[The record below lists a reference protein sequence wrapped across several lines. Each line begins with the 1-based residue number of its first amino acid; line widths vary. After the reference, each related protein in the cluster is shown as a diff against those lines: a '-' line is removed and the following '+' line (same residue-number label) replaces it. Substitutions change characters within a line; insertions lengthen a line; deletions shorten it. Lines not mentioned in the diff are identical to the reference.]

1 MRERRA
7 HPPESRH
14 DVDALV
20 QHVALADWLVLA
32 VILLYHVVAS
42 DRSLSVPMMAAMSVF
57 GASSLVLRAPRVF
70 GDRAATK
77 LAVQTWITTVFITFV
92 LFHTG
97 GVDSPLLSLY
107 LLPIVLAALVLPP
120 LQLALLLVAITL
132 AYVAIGAYASGL
144 NVLSPAFGGRL
155 FGAIG
160 PFVLVAWLTSQLGT
174 AILAARRRATELTE
188 QDALTGLANR
198 AVFEDALRE
207 EQLVAERRRLPYAVL
222 VLDVNELGRIN
233 DRLGHEAGDAALVLV
248 ANVLRRSLRETD
260 LAARWGGDEFAVLLP
275 GADIVAANAA
285 GQRIRNAVHAA
296 TLDVRS
302 KVIRCSVNFGASA
315 SPRDGVDARSLVA
328 VAEKRLRKDQ
338 ELRGASPQ
346 HAGA

>member
-1 MRERRA
+1 M
-7 HPPESRH
+7 
-14 DVDALV
+14 DALV

-42 DRSLSVPMMAAMSVF
+42 DRALTPAMMVAMGAF

-70 GDRAATK
+70 GERAAAK
-77 LAVQTWITTVFITFV
+77 LAVQTWVTTIFITFV
-92 LFHTG
+92 LWHTG

-120 LQLALLLVAITL
+120 WQLALLLVAITL
-132 AYVAIGAYASGL
+132 AYVAIGAWASGID
-144 NVLSPAFGGRL
+144 VLTPAFGGRL

-188 QDALTGLANR
+188 KDPLTGLANR
-198 AVFEDALRE
+198 AVFEDALKH
-207 EQLVAERRRLPYAVL
+207 EQSASERRRVPYAVL
-222 VLDVNELGRIN
+222 VFDVDGLGRIN
-233 DRLGHEAGDAALVLV
+233 DTLGHEAGDSALVLV
-248 ANVLRRSLRETD
+248 ANVLRRALRETD
-260 LAARWGGDEFAVLLP
+260 VAARWGGDEFAVLLQ

-296 TLDVRS
+296 TVDVRA

-315 SPRDGVDARSLVA
+315 SPRDGVDARALVA

-338 ELRGASPQ
+338 ELRGATPQ
-346 HAGA
+346 HVGV